1 MSNLSIFQF
10 ESQEIR
16 FVEIDGIPYV
26 VGIDVAKALG
36 YADPS
41 KTISTKVNKE
51 YTCVTK
57 TVIQGQNRDV
67 TCVSEAGIYQ
77 LIFGSKL
84 ESAERFRRWVFEDV
98 LPTIRQTGSYQLSKP
113 QPTPD
118 EIVKQGCWAVDLILA
133 GVNVRPELVSQIKA
147 NLVAKHLPA
156 ISSTVEETRQLL
168 INESASDDNLLT
180 PTQLGKRIGMSG
192 TAVNKKLLELGLQVR
207 HPKKGKTDPAY
218 IATPSGTQYSSVV
231 FATDNK
237 NNSQTTYQSLR
248 WNPSVIDL
256 F

>member
-1 MSNLSIFQF
+1 MIPCFLIFLETIVSNLSIFQF
-10 ESQEIR
+10 DSQEIR

-26 VGIDVAKALG
+26 VGIDVARVLG

-51 YTCVTK
+51 YKGLTKMVTPGGN
-57 TVIQGQNRDV
+57 QDV

-98 LPTIRQTGSYQLSKP
+98 LPTIRQTGSYQLSTSE
-113 QPTPD
+113 PTPD
-118 EIVKQGCWAVDLILA
+118 QIVKQGCWAVDLILA
-133 GVNVRPELVSQIKA
+133 GVNVKPELVSQIKA

-156 ISSTVEETRQLL
+156 ISGTVEETRQLL

-180 PTQLGKRIGMSG
+180 PTQLGKRIGISG
-192 TAVNKKLLELGLQVR
+192 TAKNKSKVKSQKSKVR
-207 HPKKGKTDPAY
+207 TLTVRKRFSP
-218 IATPSGTQYSSVV
+218 
-231 FATDNK
+231 
-237 NNSQTTYQSLR
+237 
-248 WNPSVIDL
+248 
-256 F
+256 